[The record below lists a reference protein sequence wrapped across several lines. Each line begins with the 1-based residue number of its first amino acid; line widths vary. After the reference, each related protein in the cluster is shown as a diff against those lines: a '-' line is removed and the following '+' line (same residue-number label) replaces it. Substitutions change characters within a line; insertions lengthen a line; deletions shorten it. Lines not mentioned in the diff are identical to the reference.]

1 VTELVKSFLAFA
13 SVITGVLLIVFM
25 FKGEFYYV
33 DNWIC
38 GILGVALLAGGVTY
52 FWTRSKF
59 YKK

>member
-1 VTELVKSFLAFA
+1 VKELVKCFIAFA
-13 SVITGVLLIVFM
+13 SVITGVLLIVFL
-25 FKGEFYYV
+25 FQGEAYYV
-33 DNWIC
+33 NDWTC